1 MFKVNNEDTRTMPFI
16 VIFEQV
22 NADWDFHVKKLK
34 VKQEVYPKEVFPSDK
49 NLFLKKKS
57 EVLSSYIFH
66 LWGKKVNCKNNVH

>member
-16 VIFEQV
+16 VIFELV

-57 EVLSSYIFH
+57 EMLSSYIFH
-66 LWGKKVNCKNNVH
+66 L